1 LQAVSSRYL
10 ARRLAQLLP
19 TIAALILLTFCLIHL
34 APGDPVIALGGEHG
48 DAGYYALIRARFGL
62 DRPLPVQLL
71 AYARNV
77 LGGDLGVS
85 YVHGRPVASLI
96 AERLPATLLLMST
109 ALLLSSAA
117 GVALGLLAARRAHRP
132 ADLLL
137 RSAALLGCA
146 TPSFWLAQ
154 VAVLALAIG
163 TGLFPVQGMTDARQ
177 AATGLRHA
185 ADVLHHLA
193 LPALV
198 LAANELALTTR
209 LVRTGLLEALGTDYV
224 RTARA
229 KGLPE
234 GRVARHALRNVLL
247 PVVTVIGG
255 RVGVLCSGAVL
266 VEAVFAWP
274 GLGQLLLSSLL
285 ARDYPALLGMF
296 LLASLAVVL
305 ANLATDL
312 VYGWLDPRIRY
323 E

>member
-1 LQAVSSRYL
+1 MTSRYL
-10 ARRLAQLLP
+10 VRRLSQVLP
-19 TIAALILLTFCLIHL
+19 TVAALILLTFCLIHL

-48 DAGYYALIRARFGL
+48 DAGYYAFIRARFGL
-62 DRPLPVQLL
+62 DRPLPAQLL
-71 AYARNV
+71 TYMRNV
-77 LGGDLGVS
+77 FEGDLGVS
-85 YVHGRPVASLI
+85 YVHGRPVAGLI

-117 GVALGLLAARRAHRP
+117 GVALGVLAARRAHRP

-137 RSAALLGCA
+137 RTAALLGYA

-154 VAVLALAIG
+154 VVVLALAVG

-177 AATGLRHA
+177 ASTGLRHA
-185 ADVLHHLA
+185 ADVLRHLA

-198 LAANELALTTR
+198 LATNELALTTR
-209 LVRTGLLEALGTDYV
+209 LVRTGLLEALGSDYV

-234 GRVARHALRNVLL
+234 GRIARHALRNALL

-255 RVGVLCSGAVL
+255 RVGMLFSGAVL

-274 GLGQLLLSSLL
+274 GLGQLLLPSLL

-296 LLASLAVVL
+296 LLVSLAVVF
-305 ANLATDL
+305 ANLVTDL
-312 VYGWLDPRIRY
+312 ACAWLDPRIRY